1 MIELVDILEEDRERI
16 DIVALPLAGEPCL
29 ACLLHQRRAVDQR
42 LGRHVPGPAEWV
54 VERGQGAQPMHH
66 AAGTV
71 RLQRAIEWRLDVLPS
86 EGVVVRHRKV
96 EFALRRSV
104 APDLEM
110 HGAQLAG
117 CVVGLLCFDPMY
129 WTHGREGKKGKDQ
142 LHFHARLLVFRTGR
156 CRLGAGRRF
165 GAQLIRSVNATFACD
180 MSSTRRAAHPV
191 MRLEDRGA
199 QT

>member
-1 MIELVDILEEDRERI
+1 MF
-16 DIVALPLAGEPCL
+16 
-29 ACLLHQRRAVDQR
+29 
-42 LGRHVPGPAEWV
+42 PG
-54 VERGQGAQPMHH
+54 
-66 AAGTV
+66 
-71 RLQRAIEWRLDVLPS
+71 
-86 EGVVVRHRKV
+86 EGVVVRHRQV
-96 EFALRRSV
+96 ELLLGGGV
-104 APDLEM
+104 AGDIEVDV
-110 HGAQLAG
+110 AQLGAG
-117 CVVGLLCFDPMY
+117 CVVGVVCSDPMY
-129 WTHGREGKKGKDQ
+129 RTHGREGKKGTDQ